1 MKTRAAGGDNLY
13 DAEKDASRHAEKLAV
28 ICYLTDQDPTNID
41 GMRIDYAAVKI
52 RQMWKYSSD
61 IRGSL
66 EGDYSNN
73 AIPRLLAKTNV
84 KLTSIARESYWNY
97 KLAKAA
103 ENGQ

>member
-1 MKTRAAGGDNLY
+1 MKTRTAGGENLY
-13 DAEKDASRHAEKLAV
+13 DAEEDALRNEQKLAM

-66 EGDYSNN
+66 DGAYSNN
-73 AIPRLLAKTNV
+73 SIPRLLAKTNV

-103 ENGQ
+103 GNGQ